1 MTIKIKKKTIQEFVV
16 VGNVY
21 FSVGNLMHFW
31 KKGTEFLKGLQFA
44 PTSVIP
50 SQWFFFVWRRHSFQP
65 VISNMSRYQS
75 FPRGWLSESF
85 PGGNKKNTS
94 RWKRP
99 KGRPR
104 TAWIWSVEND
114 LTPQN
119 ISLHSDLRQAKI
131 DRAGVKLLHVI
142 CQWWWWYL
150 W

>member
-1 MTIKIKKKTIQEFVV
+1 MTIKIKKKQFK
-16 VGNVY
+16 
-21 FSVGNLMHFW
+21 NLLLLEMYISQLEISYIFEKRYW
-31 KKGTEFLKGLQFA
+31 IFKGTAICSNKCD
-44 PTSVIP
+44 SKSMIV
-50 SQWFFFVWRRHSFQP
+50 FVWRRHSFQP
-65 VISNMSRYQS
+65 VTSNMSRYQS

-119 ISLHSDLRQAKI
+119 ISLHSNLRQAKI
-131 DRAGVKLLHVI
+131 DRARVKLLHVI